1 MGGTYGSERVNNTIY
16 VLLRVKIPAICLGSS
31 VLFSFVAEILDL
43 GPPSSSL
50 GRIIRNDLWQYDVI
64 HVCNLGMYGFTT
76 NASEILRS

>member
-1 MGGTYGSERVNNTIY
+1 MFLG
-16 VLLRVKIPAICLGSS
+16 VKIPAMCHGWS

-64 HVCNLGMYGFTT
+64 HVCNLGMYR
-76 NASEILRS
+76 ELLMLLKY